1 MTTLETGKNLHT
13 WLLKMILA
21 CSKKY
26 TMTYYCRFQCGNCV
40 IMPIGHE
47 CSCCCEVERVSED
60 HVSPRRVVLGP
71 NVPCQDMMSPLPP
84 TTTAAF
90 LAIESWAW
98 GLRTR
103 LAAFSKA
110 LLRTLMQRISLVP
123 RPHPKI
129 GERAWSQLAK
139 IPVCAVSAVFVW
151 SRGIMFVHCQLTTF
165 LTREG
170 SRLVPRPLKN
180 GNKASRLLVN
190 LEFQKLYAC

>member
-1 MTTLETGKNLHT
+1 MTTLESKTDSAAVTGKNLHA

-40 IMPIGHE
+40 IMPTGHE

-60 HVSPRRVVLGP
+60 HVSPGRVVLGP
-71 NVPCQDMMSPLPP
+71 NVPLSGHDVPPPP
-84 TTTAAF
+84 TTTTKYKCRF
-90 LAIESWAW
+90 SSDRKLGV

-123 RPHPKI
+123 RPHPKF
-129 GERAWSQLAK
+129 GERAWSHLQKFLY
-139 IPVCAVSAVFVW
+139 VLCQQSSFGVEE
-151 SRGIMFVHCQLTTF
+151 SRSSIA
-165 LTREG
+165 
-170 SRLVPRPLKN
+170 N
-180 GNKASRLLVN
+180 
-190 LEFQKLYAC
+190 